1 MIYSQF
7 YLKDKP
13 KIPTIFGFLIALV
26 IVIFLSGISGK
37 NQPISRASKKTVGKV
52 KVTNLSPVQATIFW
66 QSEAPEIGFVTYSK
80 DKNVFNEVALDDR
93 DVTGLK
99 KPLLNHYVTLRNLEV
114 DSNYYFKLI
123 TGNQVV
129 VNPDGSLFNF
139 KTPKSSVASQNL
151 SPANG
156 KIVRSNLLPLENAI
170 ALLYIDGYY
179 PLSTLSKNTG
189 EWLIPLNSFYR
200 KDSLEQKVLNSDME
214 AKMEVFDEQK
224 QVSMVTG
231 SLLKFSP
238 VPQTIIIGNN
248 YQLNEESQVLSAMDA
263 LGEKSRAEIDIT
275 FPVEGWLIPG
285 RIPLVKGVAEPEEK
299 VFITINSKKSYSSI
313 VTSDSKGNW
322 SYLLPERL
330 ELGDHKIT
338 IKTNDKNGKEVVIER
353 NFVIVANEG
362 MDAKVLGDATATAE
376 ITSVPMPT
384 SVSYPTSIPPTTVPV
399 SPTQP
404 VSGLFDY
411 KSIVGGFTLI
421 ILGLGFFLVF

>member
-1 MIYSQF
+1 MPYSQF
-7 YLKDKP
+7 YLKGKQ
-13 KIPTIFGFLIALV
+13 KIPTIFGLLIALV
-26 IVIFLSGISGK
+26 VVIFLSGIFGK
-37 NQPISRASKKTVGKV
+37 NQPVSRASKKIVSRIEV
-52 KVTNLSPVQATIFW
+52 ANLNPVQATIFW
-66 QSEAPEIGFVTYSK
+66 QSEVPEIGFVTYSK
-80 DKNVFNEVALDDR
+80 DKNVFKEVALDDR
-93 DVTGLK
+93 DVAGLK
-99 KPLLNHYVTLRNLEV
+99 KPFLNHYVTLRNLEA
-114 DSNYYFKLI
+114 DANYFFKLV

-129 VNPDGSLFNF
+129 VKPDGSLFNF
-139 KTPKSSVASQNL
+139 KTPISSSANQNL

-179 PLSTLSKNTG
+179 PLSTLSKSTG

-200 KDSLEQKVLNSDME
+200 KDGLEQKVLNSDIE
-214 AKMEVFDEQK
+214 AKMEVLDEQK
-224 QVSMVTG
+224 QISTVTG

-238 VPQTIIIGNN
+238 VSQTIIIGNN

-263 LGEKSRAEIDIT
+263 MGEKARAEIDIT
-275 FPVEGWLIPG
+275 YPVEGGLIPG
-285 RIPLVKGVAEPEEK
+285 RIPLIKGVAKPEEK
-299 VFITINSKKSYSSI
+299 IFITINSKKSYSSI

-330 ELGDHKIT
+330 ELGEHKII
-338 IKTNDKNGKEVVIER
+338 IKTNNKNGKEVTIER

-376 ITSVPMPT
+376 ITSTPMPP
-384 SVSYPTSIPPTTVPV
+384 SAFYPTAIPQTFPT

-404 VSGLFDY
+404 VTGLFDN
-411 KSIVGGFTLI
+411 KPVLGGITLI